1 MFLERD
7 GTPIGGQVPMEVRYS
22 GGGNYSTVAAD
33 VGALV
38 RAFVNNVR
46 QSLVPT
52 HCETLPLPGNGF
64 VELRYEYGS
73 MMVDVYLPPADD
85 AGGPFYGGILINP
98 HVITGDEDAYLSLAG
113 NPTPWRVPDAV
124 KSGGTLPGRPAVP
137 GTGDAAT
144 EWLVVQISR
153 DLPLTGNPLA
163 TGAVRMFRI
172 DSPLFGPFCE
182 VAEPGRYAVSTID
195 GSAFFMCGRQLD
207 HVPPMP
213 AGLPDLA
220 RSSEAGG
227 GPSPSRI
234 RTVGMQPASFTDAH
248 ATEGIIIFALV
259 NQLWALNTRERT
271 EFTPAPW
278 RLLHEVPM
286 PRDYPADY
294 LPNEFGST
302 FSVTVAGG
310 NYTLT
315 CSGTNAVGTC
325 SGFTVDIN
333 ALGTMSGTL
342 TLVDSGFRA
351 SLAHE
356 QTVNF
361 TGSYSRPAETLVD
374 SWDMPLISTFVYRH
388 NEFHFTGGPD
398 DGLLTSGEQKLDVEN
413 ALGDI
418 KYVAYKALGLDEQ
431 HSLEVSVTGPTPAV
445 VPDTLV
451 SGFMPRRS
459 APYSRQFLE
468 IGETQCALARFS
480 YRIKGYAPR
489 HRLGRYD
496 STTEYE
502 WVPGPDRYEITSFS
516 WTGVFTPIPGKYPP
530 LSRFSVLPNSTDFR
544 EWVPGHDT
552 STPDPLW
559 LLKATD
565 FLAYYQS
572 AYSSYAFI
580 DTTWPSGQEE
590 LIAVRGELRAIS
602 GDEEAKYKLGEL
614 YMNTRE
620 INDRV
625 FYGGYLELT
634 STYDAQTSK
643 IFVRAGPH
651 LSMQRYTRDFDV
663 SERLQFPGI
672 TPFPQIEEEPFIVP
686 GDLPALDD
694 DLAYPD
700 FFPGYVEGTYPE
712 RRAWAPGG
720 LDTGGMFDGE
730 FICRYPKRA
739 AIFDTRE
746 HYEVQDA
753 FSGSL
758 LGRSFTSTR
767 TREAGELVANEFQAH
782 MLPTNVDTFVIS
794 SDAPD
799 TVKIDDRLSEAGA
812 AYERDPYL
820 RYAWTARDWHCDT
833 MGWRRDAGRTGSWFI
848 EDRPL
853 RRFANNGECALLH
866 ETADRVEASHTLHRA
881 GGSTVMTFPDLLS
894 FYPLRST
901 HGSLSLATNIVNVG
915 APYLQHD
922 LTYLDKRYPDLDVCD
937 SIGIPQTGGLGGT
950 AYNLDEGDTFFFDTE
965 CLPRREWM
973 PGGPYRDGWTPN
985 RPQLLVGYWGRD
997 SNGGARDPLFPVP
1010 GYWIANPEEDPPEG
1024 EEYIHVPHITEASE
1038 TAYDL
1043 TRPEYGFSPDFSG
1056 GLFLG
1061 SPRGAEFYELQAR
1074 NFLGDIGTAFDALY
1088 VDNRTGGF
1096 ITQVLWSG
1104 NGGRICETYIGNST
1118 GVVPFRPI
1126 FDAWLAQGGGAPAD
1140 GTRVAIVR
1148 PSTAIGGPAAGPI
1161 DAQLVSL
1168 L

>member
-213 AGLPDLA
+213 AGLPALT

-351 SLAHE
+351 SVAHE
-356 QTVNF
+356 QTVSF
-361 TGSYSRPAETLVD
+361 TGSYSRPGPEIQVD
-374 SWDMPLISTFVYRH
+374 TWDMGLPSVDVMNYPTMVFSM
-388 NEFHFTGGPD
+388 
-398 DGLLTSGEQKLDVEN
+398 DGVD
-413 ALGDI
+413 AI
-418 KYVAYKALGLDEQ
+418 RCVAYKALGLQET
-431 HSLEVSVTGPTPAV
+431 HTLEVAVVGPTPAI
-445 VPDTLV
+445 VPDTLLN
-451 SGFMPRRS
+451 GTMPRR
-459 APYSRQFLE
+459 ADVYQRTFLE
-468 IGETQCALARFS
+468 FGQTQCDFADLP
-480 YRIKGYAPR
+480 YRLKGFMRDNVIATYRDGAGAP
-489 HRLGRYD
+489 L
-496 STTEYE
+496 STTL
-502 WVPGPDRYEITSFS
+502 PDSHVGQAYSDYWANVTYTGVAGITSS
-516 WTGVFTPIPGKYPP
+516 P
-530 LSRFSVLPNSTDFR
+530 
-544 EWVPGHDT
+544 
-552 STPDPLW
+552 
-559 LLKATD
+559 A
-565 FLAYYQS
+565 
-572 AYSSYAFI
+572 
-580 DTTWPSGQEE
+580 
-590 LIAVRGELRAIS
+590 S
-602 GDEEAKYKLGEL
+602 GDPMWLSPQEFVDFYVDAYAEWTVLECDDPTQPYTFRQSVAGEYDPAGVIGQPWTQRVMGVL
-614 YMNTRE
+614 YVNTKE
-620 INDRV
+620 NNDRV
-625 FYGGYLELT
+625 FQWVETNYDGVNTNDIYHLERREGPT
-634 STYDAQTSK
+634 FAQ
-643 IFVRAGPH
+643 P
-651 LSMQRYTRDFDV
+651 RYKTVNDFDH
-663 SERLQFPGI
+663 RLAFPGI
-672 TPFPQIEEEPFIVP
+672 TPFATQPAATFITP
-686 GDLPALDD
+686 TDLPVNDPSPP
-694 DLAYPD
+694 YPGT
-700 FFPGYVEGTYPE
+700 FVNYNPGTTKPEMPHWFPFWSSTEAVVDSGGTPIGGGVIANFEGE
-712 RRAWAPGG
+712 
-720 LDTGGMFDGE
+720 L
-730 FICRYPKRA
+730 ICRYPKRA
-739 AIFDTRE
+739 AVFDAYE
-746 HYEVQDA
+746 HYEIVDSY
-753 FSGSL
+753 SGSL
-758 LGRSFTSTR
+758 LGRSFVTSK
-767 TREAGELVANEFQAH
+767 TREAGALVANEHMAH
-782 MLPTNVDTFVIS
+782 LLPSNIDTFDVGTEG
-794 SDAPD
+794 PD
-799 TVKIDDRLSEAGA
+799 TTTTDDRQAEAGST
-812 AYERDPYL
+812 YDRDPYL
-820 RYAWTARDWHCDT
+820 RYAYTARDWHCDT

-866 ETADRVEASHTLHRA
+866 DTADRVEASHTLYRA

-922 LTYLDKRYPDLDVCD
+922 LVYLDKRFPELDVCD

-997 SNGGARDPLFPVP
+997 PGGGARDPLFPVP

-1056 GLFLG
+1056 GLFLA

>member
-7 GTPIGGQVPMEVRYS
+7 GTPIVGQVPMEVRYS

-73 MMVDVYLPPADD
+73 MMVDVYLPPAPDE
-85 AGGPFYGGILINP
+85 GGPFYGGILINP
-98 HVITGDEDAYLSLAG
+98 HVITGDEAAYLSLAG
-113 NPTPWRVPDAV
+113 NSTPWRVPDAV
-124 KSGGTLPGRPAVP
+124 KSAGDMPGRPAVP
-137 GTGDAAT
+137 GTGDAET

-153 DLPLTGNPLA
+153 DLPLTGDPLA

-213 AGLPDLA
+213 GGLPALT
-220 RSSEAGG
+220 RSLEAGG

-234 RTVGMQPASFTDAH
+234 RTVGMQPSSFADAH

-271 EFTPAPW
+271 ESTPAPW
-278 RLLHEVPM
+278 RLLAEVSM
-286 PRDYPADY
+286 PRAYPGDY
-294 LPNEFGST
+294 LPNEFGAEFT
-302 FSVTVAGG
+302 VTTGEDI
-310 NYTLT
+310 TIT
-315 CSGTNAVGTC
+315 CSGANAVGEC
-325 SGFTVDIN
+325 SGWSVTIAPGDS
-333 ALGTMSGTL
+333 LPELSGTIS
-342 TLVDSGFRA
+342 LVDSGFRA
-351 SLAHE
+351 SVPHE
-356 QTVNF
+356 QTVSF
-361 TGSYSRPAETLVD
+361 TGSYSRPEDTLVD
-374 SWDMPLISTFVYRH
+374 SWDMPLVDNFVIAH
-388 NEFHFTGGPD
+388 SENSFVGGPD
-398 DGLLTSGEQKLDVEN
+398 DGLVTTAEIKLDTDN

-418 KYVAYKALGLDEQ
+418 KYVAYKALGLTEEHVLD
-431 HSLEVSVTGPTPAV
+431 VSVTGPVPAA
-445 VPDTLV
+445 VPDTLL
-451 SGFMPRRS
+451 GGLMPRR
-459 APYSRQFLE
+459 AEPYSRQFLE
-468 IGETQCALARFS
+468 TGETQCVLARMDYRLKGAAPRYRLARF
-480 YRIKGYAPR
+480 
-489 HRLGRYD
+489 D
-496 STTEYE
+496 SEKEYTF
-502 WVPGPDRYEITSFS
+502 VPGPDDYDETSSSSTTVYTPTPGRYAALAQQDQLTS
-516 WTGVFTPIPGKYPP
+516 GGA
-530 LSRFSVLPNSTDFR
+530 
-544 EWVPGHDT
+544 WVPGHDT
-552 STPDPLW
+552 SSTETLW
-559 LLKATD
+559 FMTVAS
-565 FLAYYQS
+565 FLDYYEAAY
-572 AYSSYAFI
+572 ADYASI
-580 DTTWPSGQEE
+580 DTTWSSGQDRF
-590 LIAVRGELRAIS
+590 AVRGELQAIS
-602 GDEEAKYKLGEL
+602 SDVEVAYKLGEL

-625 FYGGYLELT
+625 FYGTTLERVT
-634 STYDAQTSK
+634 PYEANIFET
-643 IFVRAGPH
+643 FVRTGPH
-651 LSMQRYTRDFDV
+651 LSMQRYTHEFDIA
-663 SERLQFPGI
+663 ERLNFPGI
-672 TPFPQIEEEPFIVP
+672 TPFPQIDEEPFVVP
-686 GDLPALDD
+686 GDLPELDD
-694 DLAYPD
+694 DLSYPD
-700 FFPGYVEGTYPE
+700 FFPVYEEGTYPE
-712 RRAWAPGG
+712 RRAWAPNG

-746 HYEVQDA
+746 HYEVQDT
-753 FSGSL
+753 FVGSL
-758 LGRSFTSTR
+758 LGRSFSSER

-782 MLPTNVDTFVIS
+782 MLPTNVDTFAIS

-799 TVKIDDRLSEAGA
+799 VEKTDDRLSEAGA
-812 AYERDPYL
+812 TYERDPYL

-833 MGWRRDAGRTGSWFI
+833 LGWRRDAGRTGAWFI

-853 RRFANNGECALLH
+853 RRFANNGECALLR
-866 ETADRVEASHTLHRA
+866 ETADRVEASHTLYRA
-881 GGSTVMTFPDLLS
+881 GGATVMTFPDLLA

-901 HGSLSLATNIVNVG
+901 HGSISLTTNIVNVA

-922 LTYLDKRYPDLDVCD
+922 LVYLDKRYPDLDVCD

-950 AYNLDEGDTFFFDTE
+950 TYNVDEGETFFFDTE
-965 CLPRREWM
+965 CIPRREWM
-973 PGGPYRDGWTPN
+973 PKGPYRDGWTPN

-997 SNGGARDPLFPVP
+997 VNGGDRDPLFPVP
-1010 GYWIANPEEDPPEG
+1010 GYWIANPEEDPPED

-1043 TRPEYGFSPDFSG
+1043 TRPEVGFSPDFSG
-1056 GLFLG
+1056 GMFLA
-1061 SPRGAEFYELQAR
+1061 SPRAAEFYELQAR
-1074 NFLGDIGTAFDALY
+1074 NFLGDIGTAFDRLY

-1104 NGGRICETYIGNST
+1104 NGGRICETYIGNRT

-1140 GTRVAIVR
+1140 GTKVAIVR